1 MKINLKLGGEDKNG
15 YLNIDG
21 LKGMELRN
29 LDEYADDAECFEI
42 LAEDIL
48 DYIPR
53 KDIEFALN
61 NWASKIRHQGT
72 LVIGGTEAKEISKL
86 FANGALSVEQW
97 NMSIHGVQNEDS
109 PWDVKLNQFTLE
121 KACDELESRGLVVTK
136 KRVNGLQFVVEG
148 ERS

>member
-29 LDEYADDAECFEI
+29 LDEYVDDAECLEI
-42 LAEDIL
+42 LAENIL

-53 KDIEFALN
+53 EDIEFALN
-61 NWASKIRHQGT
+61 NWAGKIRHQGI
-72 LVIGGTEAKEISKL
+72 LVIGGTEVKEVSKL
-86 FANGALSVEQW
+86 FANGALSIEQW
-97 NMSIHGVQNEDS
+97 NVSVHGSQSEGS
-109 PWDVKLNQFTLE
+109 QWDVKLNQFTLE
-121 KACDELESRGLVVTK
+121 KACGELESRDLVVTK
-136 KRVNGLQFVVEG
+136 KRVNGLEFIVEG

>member
-29 LDEYADDAECFEI
+29 LDEYVDDAECFEV

-53 KDIEFALN
+53 DDVEFALN
-61 NWASKIRHQGT
+61 NWANKIRHQGT
-72 LVIGGTEAKEISKL
+72 LVIGGTEAKEVSKL
-86 FANGALSVEQW
+86 FSNGALSVEQW
-97 NMSIHGVQNEDS
+97 NETIHGAQSEDS
-109 PWDVKLNQFTLE
+109 PWDVRLNQFTLE

-136 KRVNGLQFVVEG
+136 KRVNGLQFIVEG

>member
-21 LKGMELRN
+21 LNGMELRN
-29 LDEYADDAECFEI
+29 LDEYVDDAECIEV
-42 LAEDIL
+42 LAENIL

-53 KDIEFALN
+53 EDIEFALN
-61 NWASKIRHQGT
+61 NWANKIRHQGI
-72 LVIGGTEAKEISKL
+72 LVIGGTEATEVSKL
-86 FANGALSVEQW
+86 LSNGALSIEQW
-97 NMSIHGVQNEDS
+97 NACVHGEQDENS
-109 PWDVKLNQFTLE
+109 PWDVKLNQFTIE
-121 KACDELESRGLVVTK
+121 KACEELESRGLVVTK